1 MNTLMHGCWGAFKG
15 LLLLGLLFLG
25 VPFLVSKMMENSER
39 RGGGVDL
46 STGKSAI
53 RSHIGASYAGARIMA
68 MSDLITVGRWD
79 YRLVRIEGRNALGG
93 FVVKEMVAQLSGSTL
108 ISLMEKDLE
117 FRLLEEELGK
127 LSGQAQAEQ
136 REQLDALRYAS
147 VYALE

>member
-1 MNTLMHGCWGAFKG
+1 MAVGV
-15 LLLLGLLFLG
+15 LLFLG
-25 VPFLVSKMMENSER
+25 VLFLVSKMMENSEG

-79 YRLVRIEGRNALGG
+79 YRLVRIEGRNAFGG
-93 FVVKEMVAQLSGSTL
+93 YVVKEMVASLSGSTL
-108 ISLMEKDLE
+108 ISLTDKELE
-117 FRLLEEELGK
+117 FKLLEKELGE
-127 LSGQAQAEQ
+127 LTGQAQIEQ
-136 REQLDALRYAS
+136 RKQVDALRYAD